1 MQASVRRPRPATSA
15 AKPARRCCSDP
26 ARPATL
32 ASASA
37 ALRSAAC
44 APPQQPHGLGVATKA
59 LVIGGSR
66 QVGVVK

>member
-1 MQASVRRPRPATSA
+1 MQAGVARPGPPTSA
-15 AKPARRCCSDP
+15 ARPARRCCSDP

-44 APPQQPHGLGVATKA
+44 TPPQQPHGLSAATGA
-59 LVIGGSR
+59 P
-66 QVGVVK
+66 